1 MKIVKVDQIERGMA
15 YAEACFETFRVIDGH
30 CFAWPAHQQ
39 RLAIGLSEFGIE
51 LADDDYRSLHES
63 AVDSAAEAGADALVR
78 VTVTGGEAGWG
89 LINTTASPSAYIQ
102 SMAFTGYSGA
112 VSLRLKRWPFPL
124 KQKRA
129 KFCSD
134 YAETLRALKGSKDID
149 LLFERDGLLIAAATA
164 NLLLYR
170 KGRWWTPV
178 AGDGVLPGVV
188 RGALIEA
195 GVVAEA
201 ECPVTWLNDCEAVAL
216 TNSGQFVRRVAEI
229 TDIQRYDGDHHAF
242 SELTKVLAGETGT
255 PKDDGITS

>member
-1 MKIVKVDQIERGMA
+1 MKIVRVDQIERGMA
-15 YAEACFETFRVIDGH
+15 YAEACFETFRVIDGC
-30 CFAWPAHQQ
+30 CFAWPAHQR

-51 LADDDYRSLHES
+51 LADDDCRNLYE
-63 AVDSAAEAGADALVR
+63 ATVEAAAAIGSDALVR

-89 LINTTASPSAYIQ
+89 LINKSVSPAAYIQ
-102 SMAFTGYSGA
+102 AMAYAGYSGP

-134 YAETLRALKGSKDID
+134 YAETLRALNGSKDID
-149 LLFERDGLLIAAATA
+149 FLFERDGMLIAAATA

-178 AGDGVLPGVV
+178 AGDGVLPGVI
-188 RGALIEA
+188 RGALLEA
-195 GVVAEA
+195 GAVREA
-201 ECPVTWLNDCEAVAL
+201 ECPLAWLDECEAVAL

-229 TDIQRYDGDHHAF
+229 TDIKRYDVEHCAF
-242 SELTKVLAGETGT
+242 DELSQVLVGEAGL
-255 PKDDGITS
+255 PKDCII

>member
-51 LADDDYRSLHES
+51 LSDDDYRSIHES
-63 AVDSAAEAGADALVR
+63 AIGSAAEAGADALVR

-89 LINTTASPSAYIQ
+89 VINTTASPSAYIQ
-102 SMAFTGYSGA
+102 AMAFAGDSGA
-112 VSLRLKRWPFPL
+112 ASLKLRRWPFPL

-195 GVVAEA
+195 GVVDEA
-201 ECPVTWLNDCEAVAL
+201 ECPLAWLDDCEAVGL
-216 TNSGQFVRRVAEI
+216 SNSGQFVRRVAEI
-229 TDIQRYDGDHHAF
+229 TDIQHYDVDHHAF